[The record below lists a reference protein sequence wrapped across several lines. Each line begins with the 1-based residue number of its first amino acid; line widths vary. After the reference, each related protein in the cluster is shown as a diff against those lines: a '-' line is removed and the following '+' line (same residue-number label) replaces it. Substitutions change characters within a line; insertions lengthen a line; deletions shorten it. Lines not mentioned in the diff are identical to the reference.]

1 MALKFD
7 FSKLRTAVAGFLT
20 GTDTA
25 GGSLAAGEEAVF
37 VPKMRTA
44 FIVENIT
51 AAITLTNE
59 DSGKVFMLDSAG
71 GAYQITLPV
80 AANLE
85 AGWNCKFI
93 VKEDTPSNDITIAA
107 GSAILDGVNDDGQ
120 GNVANSTAGTAVS
133 NIIVEAA
140 SKQGDFID
148 LMTDGTTY
156 YFHAVGS
163 VDQAFTTS

>member
-1 MALKFD
+1 MGRVFFNTRKNVHAL
-7 FSKLRTAVAGFLT
+7 
-20 GTDTA
+20 
-25 GGSLAAGEEAVF
+25 
-37 VPKMRTA
+37 
-44 FIVENIT
+44 T
-51 AAITLTNE
+51 AAYTVLDS
-59 DSGKVFMLDSAG
+59 DSGKVFTLDSAG
-71 GAYQITLPV
+71 GAYEITLPT
-80 AANLE
+80 APE
-85 AGWNCKFI
+85 EGFHCKFI

-148 LMTDGTTY
+148 LMSDGVTY

>member
-1 MALKFD
+1 MGRVFFNTRKNVHAL
-7 FSKLRTAVAGFLT
+7 
-20 GTDTA
+20 
-25 GGSLAAGEEAVF
+25 
-37 VPKMRTA
+37 
-44 FIVENIT
+44 T
-51 AAITLTNE
+51 AAYTVLDS
-59 DSGKVFMLDSAG
+59 DSGKVFTLDSAG
-71 GAYQITLPV
+71 GAYQITLPT
-80 AANLE
+80 APE
-85 AGWNCKFI
+85 EGFHCKFI

-148 LMTDGTTY
+148 LMSDGVTY

>member
-1 MALKFD
+1 TGRDFGDLLDSITPAL
-7 FSKLRTAVAGFLT
+7 LNV
-20 GTDTA
+20 
-25 GGSLAAGEEAVF
+25 EA
-37 VPKMRTA
+37 
-44 FIVENIT
+44 IT
-51 AAITLTNE
+51 AARTLTTN
-59 DSGKVFMLDSAG
+59 DSGKVFTLDSAG
-71 GAYQITLPV
+71 GAYTITLPT
-80 AANLE
+80 AALLV

-93 VKEDTPSNDITIAA
+93 VKEDTPTGDITIAA
-107 GSAILDGVNDDGQ
+107 GSAIIDGVNDDGQ

-148 LMTDGTTY
+148 LFTDGTSY

>member
-1 MALKFD
+1 MAIKFD
-7 FSKLRTAVAGFLT
+7 FNKLRTAISGFLT
-20 GTDTA
+20 GTDSA

-37 VPKMRTA
+37 VPRLRTA
-44 FIVENIT
+44 LIVENIT
-51 AAITLTNE
+51 EATTLTNE

-71 GAYQITLPV
+71 GAYSITLPV
-80 AANLE
+80 AASLE
-85 AGWNCKFI
+85 AGWHCKFI

-120 GNVANSTAGTAVS
+120 GNTANSTAGTAKS

-140 SKQGDFID
+140 SKQGDFVD
-148 LMTDGTTY
+148 LLTDGTSY

-163 VDQAFTTS
+163 VDEAFTTS